1 MKHNC
6 IAILC
11 WLILTT
17 AFAQQSSSNWILK
30 GQLVDSISRAPLQF
44 AAVGLKT
51 EPGAAIIKGA
61 ISEAD
66 GSFVFPDLKE
76 KNYHLNISLLGYQA
90 KEFLVSNSSPMLDLG
105 LIFLS
110 SSSTNLQEISITASK
125 PLIRQEI
132 DRLSYDVQADP
143 ESKAQTALEMLRKVP
158 LLSIDGDDN
167 IQLQGSSSYRIFING
182 KPSAL
187 MATNA
192 KDALRVMPAGSI
204 QRIEVITTPPAKYDS
219 EGLAGIINIVLNK
232 KVGDGYNASLL
243 SRYNFPFGPSFTLS
257 GTAKQGKWGFSGS
270 LSRNLNNETTI
281 RTKNFRETYDPASI
295 FAQNGSATSH
305 GNSWFATG
313 ELSFELDSL
322 NLFTA
327 SGNLSNSHFYQ
338 TDLRQTQFS
347 SSNPDILPQTY
358 LLRSDNQFP
367 WQATDFSFNY
377 QRGFKGNAQRL
388 LTFSYRFSHWLS
400 NQSTETVALEKLNY
414 KFPDNNQW
422 SDAGAKESTYQLDYV
437 HPFKKITVEAG
448 AKAILRQNSSI
459 STAENLIL
467 SGNEL
472 GYVLDPTRVN
482 DFDYQQDV
490 LSLYNSYNWKM
501 GQMSVKAGV
510 RAEQTLIDANF
521 KTTETGVAR
530 TYTNLTPSISVM
542 RNLKNKQSL
551 TLGLSSR
558 VERPGI
564 NLLNPFVDKSNPQLI
579 VTGNPDLKAVQSY
592 QAELSYVKNG
602 KGTLNVRSSYQFTR
616 GGVSGVVSILSDTL
630 SQTRYENI
638 GKNSMLRL
646 TVNGNYPLGKFSLN
660 FNTGA
665 FYVWISGP
673 YNGQFYRNHGI
684 RTNSF
689 ANLSYRPKQDWT
701 FGFNVGF
708 NRRYITLQGSSDD
721 FYYSSFSVVK
731 TFLDK
736 KLSLTAVV
744 NNPNKKF
751 NSFTQ
756 YAQSPDFFQSTTRNS
771 YYRTFTLAASYKFG
785 KLTNNIKKNKR
796 GITND
801 DVTN

>member
-1 MKHNC
+1 MRHTYLTL
-6 IAILC
+6 LC
-11 WLILTT
+11 WLTLTIGL
-17 AFAQQSSSNWILK
+17 AQQSSSNWILK
-30 GQLVDSISRAPLQF
+30 GQLVDSISRAPIQF
-44 AAVGLKT
+44 ATLVLKT
-51 EPGAAIIKGA
+51 EAGAATVKGV

-66 GSFVFPDLKE
+66 GSFVLPDLKE
-76 KNYHLNISLLGYQA
+76 KKYRLSVSLLGYQN
-90 KEFLVSNSSPMLDLG
+90 KELIVSNSSTDLG
-105 LIFLS
+105 VISLS
-110 SSSTNLQEISITASK
+110 SSATNLQEISITASK
-125 PLIRQEI
+125 SLIRQEI
-132 DRLSYDVQADP
+132 DRINYDVQADP

-167 IQLQGSSSYRIFING
+167 IQLQGSSSYRVFING

-192 KDALRVMPAGSI
+192 KDALRAMPAGSI
-204 QRIEVITTPPAKYDS
+204 QRVEVITTPPAKYDS

-232 KVGDGYNASLL
+232 KVGDGYNANLS
-243 SRYNFPFGPSFTLS
+243 SRYNFPFGPSFNLS
-257 GTAKQGKWGFSGS
+257 GTAKQAKWGFSGS

-281 RTKNFRETYDPASI
+281 QTQNFRQTYNPASL
-295 FAQNGSATSH
+295 FAQNGSATSQ
-305 GNSWFATG
+305 GNSWFGSA

-327 SGNLSNSHFYQ
+327 SGNGSNSHFYQ

-347 SSNPDILPQTY
+347 SSSPAIVPQAY
-358 LLRSDNQFP
+358 LLRGDNEFP
-367 WQATDFSFNY
+367 WQATDFSLNY
-377 QRGFKGNAQRL
+377 QRGFKDNAQHL

-400 NQSTETVALEKLNY
+400 RQATETVALEKLNY
-414 KFPDNNQW
+414 KFPDNKQW
-422 SDAGAKESTYQLDYV
+422 SNAGAKEHTYQVDYV
-437 HPFKKITVEAG
+437 HPFKKITLEAG

-459 STAENLIL
+459 TSAENLIL
-467 SGNEL
+467 MENEL
-472 GYVLDPTRVN
+472 SYVLDPTRVN

-490 LSLYNSYNWKM
+490 LSLYNSYSWKS
-501 GQMSVKAGV
+501 GEVAVKAGI
-510 RAEQTLIDANF
+510 RAEQTLVDAHF

-530 TYTNLTPSISVM
+530 TYTNFTPSISVM
-542 RNLKNKQSL
+542 HNLKNKQSL

-579 VTGNPDLKAVQSY
+579 ATGNPDLKAVQSY

-602 KGTLNVRSSYQFTR
+602 KGSLNLRTSYQFTS
-616 GGVSGVVSILSDTL
+616 GGISGVVSILSDTL

-638 GKNSMLRL
+638 GKNSILRL
-646 TVNGNYPLGKFSLN
+646 GINGNYPLGKLSLN

-689 ANLSYRPKQDWT
+689 ANLSYRPGKDWT
-701 FGFNVGF
+701 LGFNAGF

-721 FYYSSFSVVK
+721 FYYSSFSAVK

-736 KLSLTAVV
+736 KLSVTAIIS
-744 NNPNKKF
+744 NPNKKF

-756 YAQSPDFFQSTTRNS
+756 YAQSPDFYQSTTRNS

-785 KLTNNIKKNKR
+785 KLSTNIKKNKR
-796 GITND
+796 GISND